1 MDKNNSSVLKV
12 FGIVMILFG
21 AVYAIL
27 GTVALMGE
35 LGGLLPAHADQ
46 ETLIVVLAYGVALLA
61 IICGVACVKGAVGV
75 CRPLGLIFALIGLA
89 SLIYMQVT
97 QGTFNIFDGIA
108 MVFGIAIFV
117 TAGKKD

>member
-75 CRPLGLIFALIGLA
+75 CERRGRRVPSA
-89 SLIYMQVT
+89 
-97 QGTFNIFDGIA
+97 GTDFCPDWTRIPDLYAGDTGNI
-108 MVFGIAIFV
+108 
-117 TAGKKD
+117 

>member
-61 IICGVACVKGAVGV
+61 IV
-75 CRPLGLIFALIGLA
+75 CERRGRRVPSA
-89 SLIYMQVT
+89 
-97 QGTFNIFDGIA
+97 GTDFCPDWTRIPDLYAGDTGNI
-108 MVFGIAIFV
+108 
-117 TAGKKD
+117 